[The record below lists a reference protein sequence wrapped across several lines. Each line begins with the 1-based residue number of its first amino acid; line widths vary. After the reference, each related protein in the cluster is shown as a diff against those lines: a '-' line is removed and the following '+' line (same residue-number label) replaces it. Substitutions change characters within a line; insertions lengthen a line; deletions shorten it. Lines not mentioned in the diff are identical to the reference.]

1 MRPVQAQY
9 VTLCQQLLALGVVL
23 VVLTPAAS
31 VVTLDVVREGQA
43 SQSAQANGLSGRSV
57 SALVP
62 ADPVDPMVEEV
73 GLTVPPAVGR
83 KGAARGAA
91 QSTEATDEAS
101 LTENSAGERLL
112 SDPQSVEGFGTI
124 GVTWSA
130 ATPVTDD
137 EMTVEVRTSDPAGW
151 STWADVE
158 FHDEHGPDPDSRE
171 AQRVRPGTDALVVG
185 EVNEVQIRVQSD
197 EGSMP
202 ADLSLTVVDP
212 SQATQEQVEAPDL
225 DTGDSGQTSAPAPD
239 QGGTE
244 GGTADPAIELQ
255 AATTTA
261 KPQIFSRSQWGANE
275 SYRDKGS
282 LRYYEVHAGFV
293 HHTVTTNNYTRAQ
306 VPGIIRSIY
315 AYHTRSRGWSDIG
328 YNYLIDRFGRVW
340 EGRYGGIDRP
350 VVGAHTLGYN
360 DNAFAASAL
369 GNYDVTSPPDAMV
382 RAYGSLMAWKL
393 SLHGV
398 DASAGSQRVGSRTF
412 KAISGHRDAGS
423 TACPGRYLYAQLPRI
438 RQLAAQ
444 AQRGWSGRELE
455 SDLVGSAHPD
465 VIARRSSDGRLI
477 VVPTG
482 GLLTFTTASGAIT
495 SSTVTQASVSPDLTG
510 DGQPDALV
518 RYPSG
523 LTHVRPGNGKG
534 HFGKQVWRGRLAG
547 YDIVSAAGDL
557 NGDGKNDWVARQ
569 QSSGELAVYLGASAG
584 AFLRTSAGSGWKDY
598 DVVTGVGDVTGDKN
612 SDLVVRSGSR
622 LWVRPGDGSGGFGAA
637 RQIAGGYDAYDQ
649 VTGMGD
655 FNRDGL
661 NDLLVRRRDNQL
673 GFVIPGRGD
682 GTFERKVGPIRSLG
696 AATSLSAGQVAGG
709 SDADIVMVQSGR
721 VMLRQ
726 HRGTYHLG
734 RHIDSGRGVRWA
746 DTLMKAGDW
755 DRDGDGDILGRRAS
769 DGALFLLR
777 GNGTGRFAKQERI
790 ATGLGNVRLL
800 TAAGDVT
807 GDGWPDLMGQPA
819 NGGMR
824 IYPGRGAQGLASSY
838 VAHSAL
844 SGTGQLG
851 VGRWDSDGAP
861 DTLFREGDRLRHR
874 PGNGPGG
881 ITSGGGL
888 IQGSV
893 AAYDRLVGVSDLTS
907 GGHADLLARDRAQ
920 GGLWMLPGSKDT
932 LGKRRYLGGGWEAYD
947 LIG

>member
-130 ATPVTDD
+130 ATPVADD

-637 RQIAGGYDAYDQ
+637 RQIAGGYGAYDQ

-920 GGLWMLPGSKDT
+920 GGLWMLPGSKDK